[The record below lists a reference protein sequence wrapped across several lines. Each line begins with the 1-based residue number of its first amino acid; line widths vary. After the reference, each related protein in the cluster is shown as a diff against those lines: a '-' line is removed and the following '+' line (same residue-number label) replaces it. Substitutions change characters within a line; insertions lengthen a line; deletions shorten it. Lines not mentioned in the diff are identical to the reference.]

1 MGWTYY
7 QATYYKR
14 NNKIDRLAE
23 CRAEFGKQ
31 PSWAT
36 ILKDSIVDNVYYAAM
51 KSTDSNEIW
60 ALVVL
65 TDTGGSEFGYKDM
78 DETMG
83 PGYYDC
89 PVGILKLLSPT
100 DNAYAKEWRK
110 NCYAA
115 IEQKRKGQKLARLL
129 DTAKTIRVTLPDTF
143 QGKYY
148 QPGETVELSRYTNG
162 RWVDWTKR
170 VAFHK
175 KSVIEYGFTV
185 IE

>member
-7 QATYYKR
+7 QAAYYKN

-23 CRAEFGKQ
+23 CRAEFGKH

-36 ILKDSIVDNVYYAAM
+36 IVKDRIVNNVYYAAM

-65 TDTGGSEFGYKDM
+65 TDTDGNEFGYKDM
-78 DETMG
+78 DETVG
-83 PGYYDC
+83 PAYYDC
-89 PVGILKLLSPT
+89 PIGILKLLSPT
-100 DNAYAKEWRK
+100 DNTYAKKWRK

-115 IEQKRKGQKLARLL
+115 IEQKRKEQKLARVL
-129 DTAKTIRVTLPDTF
+129 DKAKTIRVALPDNF
-143 QGKYY
+143 HGKFY
-148 QPGETVELSRYTNG
+148 QAGETVKLCKYTHG

>member
-7 QATYYKR
+7 QATYYKKGG
-14 NNKIDRLAE
+14 KIDRLE
-23 CRAEFGKQ
+23 QCRAEFSKY

-36 ILKDSIVDNVYYAAM
+36 IVKDIIVGNVYYAAM
-51 KSTDSNEIW
+51 KSSKSGEIW
-60 ALVVL
+60 ALIVVTE
-65 TDTGGSEFGYKDM
+65 TDGNEFGYKNM
-78 DETMG
+78 DETYG
-83 PGYYDC
+83 PCYYDC
-89 PVGILKLLSPT
+89 PIGILKLLSPT
-100 DNAYAKEWRK
+100 ENEYAKEWRK

-115 IEQKRKGQKLARLL
+115 IEQKRKKQKLARLL

-143 QGKYY
+143 HGKFY
-148 QPGETVELSRYTNG
+148 QPKETVELCKYTHG

-170 VAFHK
+170 AAFHK

>member
-7 QATYYKR
+7 QATYYKKDG
-14 NNKIDRLAE
+14 KIDRLAE
-23 CRAEFGKQ
+23 CRAKFGKQ
-31 PSWAT
+31 QSWAT
-36 ILKDSIVDNVYYAAM
+36 IVKDSMVGNVYYAAM
-51 KSTDSNEIW
+51 KSSKSGEIW
-60 ALVVL
+60 ALIVVTE
-65 TDTGGSEFGYKDM
+65 TDGNEFGYKNM
-78 DETMG
+78 GETCD
-83 PGYYDC
+83 PYYYDC
-89 PVGILKLLSPT
+89 PIGILKLLSPT

-115 IEQKRKGQKLARLL
+115 IEQKRKGEKLARLL